1 MIGNA
6 QRPHRI
12 GTVFT
17 ARPLQ
22 LFTRRQTATKAM
34 RRVEHVQE
42 FLQNIGHNGGNNT
55 RLQHRPRWLTR
66 RGRYPPARG
75 SR

>member
-34 RRVEHVQE
+34 RRVEHVKNFCKILATTAE
-42 FLQNIGHNGGNNT
+42 ITPVCNTGRGG
-55 RLQHRPRWLTR
+55 
-66 RGRYPPARG
+66 
-75 SR
+75 